1 MYAKYNL
8 NELTLSYFRIDYF
21 GNIFN
26 ILISLILLA
35 GFISLGYSKKSIDK
49 IKINFILVLM
59 TVGIVSTLIAYG
71 ITKFELLGKE
81 GFIFN
86 IPVRKAYTGF
96 LMLFSLFLSIYVL
109 MYVWGIILG
118 SEKLFELRTLLRTLS
133 AFFLLFIFALFYVWN
148 VNSFS
153 ENKIDGKKFKYGFIP
168 GAAVYSKGKP
178 SPIFE
183 ARIRKAFE
191 LFEKN
196 EIENFILTGG
206 NAPGEITEA
215 EAAYKYLI
223 NLRVNPKNIVIENE
237 TSTTTEQVKFIK
249 SSRLSNDD
257 ENKILVISDG
267 FHLTRV
273 LQICK
278 FFKVPAMGVS
288 SDYSLSFE
296 KTIFYRTREGIAL
309 LLFWFFAI

>member
-1 MYAKYNL
+1 M
-8 NELTLSYFRIDYF
+8 
-21 GNIFN
+21 
-26 ILISLILLA
+26 
-35 GFISLGYSKKSIDK
+35 
-49 IKINFILVLM
+49 
-59 TVGIVSTLIAYG
+59 
-71 ITKFELLGKE
+71 
-81 GFIFN
+81 
-86 IPVRKAYTGF
+86 
-96 LMLFSLFLSIYVL
+96 
-109 MYVWGIILG
+109 
-118 SEKLFELRTLLRTLS
+118 
-133 AFFLLFIFALFYVWN
+133 
-148 VNSFS
+148 
-153 ENKIDGKKFKYGFIP
+153 
-168 GAAVYSKGKP
+168 
-178 SPIFE
+178 
-183 ARIRKAFE
+183 
-191 LFEKN
+191 
-196 EIENFILTGG
+196 TGG